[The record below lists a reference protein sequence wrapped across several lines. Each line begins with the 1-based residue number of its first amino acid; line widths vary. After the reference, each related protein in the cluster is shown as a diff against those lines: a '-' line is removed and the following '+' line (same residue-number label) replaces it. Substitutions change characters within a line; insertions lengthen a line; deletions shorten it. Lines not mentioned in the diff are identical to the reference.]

1 MLELFA
7 RIRFLPVTIFA
18 ASLMLT
24 VKLGNIWDGFD
35 GLRKADIS
43 VSDALAQQ
51 NNAAAPADPA
61 MNAGAAPA
69 PTDPNAPAAPM
80 DAGNVGDSNAATEG
94 LSAAEPEAPYQ
105 DDPAKVMADDP
116 TLLTQSE
123 IDLLQQLAERR
134 GVIEKRE
141 KEMTLRE
148 GLLNAAETRIDD
160 KIKELKGL
168 QETINSLIDTYDAQ
182 QETKMQSLVKI
193 YENMKPK
200 DAAKIFEALE
210 IDTLL
215 LVVERM
221 KERKLAPIMAKMN
234 PDKARDITVELVR
247 LREIPQPGSEIPQK
261 GG

>member
-24 VKLGNIWDGFD
+24 VKLGNIWEGFD

-51 NNAAAPADPA
+51 ND
-61 MNAGAAPA
+61 GAAPA
-69 PTDPNAPAAPM
+69 AEGTAPADQAEGQGPGTE
-80 DAGNVGDSNAATEG
+80 DGSNQATEG
-94 LSAAEPEAPYQ
+94 LTAVEPEAPYQ
-105 DDPAKVMADDP
+105 DDPAEVMADDP

-134 GVIEKRE
+134 EVIETRE
-141 KEMTLRE
+141 KEMELRE
-148 GLLNAAETRIDD
+148 GLLGAAETRIDD

-168 QETINSLIDTYDAQ
+168 QDTINSLIDTYDAQ

-247 LREIPQPGSEIPQK
+247 LREIPQPGSEVPNP